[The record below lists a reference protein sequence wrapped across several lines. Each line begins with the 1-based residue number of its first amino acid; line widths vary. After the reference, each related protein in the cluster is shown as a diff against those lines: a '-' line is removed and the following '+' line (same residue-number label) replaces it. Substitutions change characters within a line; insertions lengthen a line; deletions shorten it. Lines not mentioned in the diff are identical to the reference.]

1 MIKQEHDLGFVNDV
15 SHTPTQSNREVPQE
29 EIFLKE
35 EPNDSDSSIDV
46 SVPMPE

>member
-1 MIKQEHDLGFVNDV
+1 MMLAIPQLSQNC
-15 SHTPTQSNREVPQE
+15 EVPQE